1 MEALVGAGWTPV
13 EAIHAGTLGSATA
26 VGVEKDLG
34 SLEAGKLADVV
45 VVRGNPARSI
55 SDVRQV
61 EAVYLN
67 GRRVASRGHATL
79 DERPTPWP
87 ESAIAT
93 RTAYRS
99 TDVGP
104 RLPKA

>member
-1 MEALVGAGWTPV
+1 M
-13 EAIHAGTLGSATA
+13 
-26 VGVEKDLG
+26 
-34 SLEAGKLADVV
+34 
-45 VVRGNPARSI
+45 RGNPARSI

-93 RTAYRS
+93 RTEYRS